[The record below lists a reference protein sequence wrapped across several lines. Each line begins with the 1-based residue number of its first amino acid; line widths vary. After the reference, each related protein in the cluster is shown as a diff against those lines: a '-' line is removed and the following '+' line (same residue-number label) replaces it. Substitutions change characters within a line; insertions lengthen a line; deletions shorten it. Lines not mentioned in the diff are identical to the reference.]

1 MQLDVTGKNIEV
13 TDSLRDYIREKL
25 DRITRHFDNVIDVHV
40 VLSVEKHRHFAE
52 VNVSA
57 SGAKL
62 HADAED
68 KDMYAAVDEMADKID
83 RQVRKHKE
91 KRQDRDQDRL
101 RKAKEQP
108 PEEPE

>member
-13 TDSLRDYIREKL
+13 TDSLRDYVREKVERL
-25 DRITRHFDNVIDVHV
+25 TRHFDNVIDVHV
-40 VLSVEKHRHFAE
+40 VLAVEKHRHFAE
-52 VNVSA
+52 INVSA
-57 SGAKL
+57 SGAAL

-91 KRQDRDQDRL
+91 KRQQRDQAEIRE
-101 RKAKEQP
+101 AKEQQP
-108 PEEPE
+108 PEPD